1 MLTFALL
8 LSPFCMGPV
17 AAAQSDTKP
26 KPDNSAVNKRDQ
38 NPDEMTAD
46 NQKMS
51 AADRAL
57 TAKIRRMVMA
67 DKALS
72 MYAQNV
78 KIISKDGMVT
88 LKGPVRSDDEMKSIV
103 NKATSAAGAAGKV
116 TNQMSVEPPSTH

>member
-17 AAAQSDTKP
+17 TAAQSNNKT

-38 NPDEMTAD
+38 NPDEATAD
-46 NQKMS
+46 NQKMN

-103 NKATSAAGAAGKV
+103 NKATSATGAAGKV
-116 TNQMSVEPPSTH
+116 LNQMSVEPSSTH